1 MNHAVFEWRIARRGR
16 RRLLVWHSEKQIGLF
31 LKLHENS
38 DPVAWFLD
46 SDISKHAFR
55 NSELSSHLLDE
66 HLDII
71 EASF

>member
-1 MNHAVFEWRIARRGR
+1 M
-16 RRLLVWHSEKQIGLF
+16 WHSEKQIGLF